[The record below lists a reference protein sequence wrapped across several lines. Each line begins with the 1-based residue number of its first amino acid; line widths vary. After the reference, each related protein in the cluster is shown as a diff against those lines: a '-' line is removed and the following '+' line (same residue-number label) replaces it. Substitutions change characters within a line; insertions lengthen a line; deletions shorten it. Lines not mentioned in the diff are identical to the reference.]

1 MTGFHSAVVLDA
13 CVLVNYSLCDTLLRL
28 AESPRLFVPKWS
40 GEIIREAARTLESK
54 LDWPPTLV
62 EHLEAQLRI
71 HFADAWISGYEALI
85 PKMTNDKKDR
95 HVAAAAIHG
104 GAPIIITFNLR
115 HFRAERLQPW
125 SLQAIHPQDFLI
137 RFFEAD
143 PELVTSKLTRQAADR
158 SRSLTQLL
166 SVLRLTVPDFVTPVE
181 NADQAR

>member
-1 MTGFHSAVVLDA
+1 M
-13 CVLVNYSLCDTLLRL
+13 
-28 AESPRLFVPKWS
+28 
-40 GEIIREAARTLESK
+40 
-54 LDWPPTLV
+54 
-62 EHLEAQLRI
+62 
-71 HFADAWISGYEALI
+71 
-85 PKMTNDKKDR
+85 
-95 HVAAAAIHG
+95 AAAAIHG

-115 HFRAERLQPW
+115 HFRAEHLQPW

-137 RFFEAD
+137 RLFEAD